1 MTTRTRFNHRAAT
14 SNLPAAV
21 RSNDI
26 PRAESILQQ
35 SDIDLVNLPD
45 ATGETPLFIA
55 SRSGQLNMLSLLLE
69 YNKSAIDWAFAD
81 GTMMGAAAARGD
93 VQTLRRLADHGASL
107 DGKGNDGNTP
117 LMRAWAAKNFDAL
130 QTLLHMGA
138 DIAAENSEHKNILH
152 LAAEAN
158 DAAALDILIA
168 QRGALHVQNAMSAG
182 EKMTPLHAAVKAGAE
197 DAVQALIAA
206 GANVNAPDGKNR
218 TALQTAAEM
227 GHAGIVL
234 TLVAVGH
241 ADVNTMNDSPEGTYA
256 PMHLA
261 AIGKHENVMRL
272 LIDLGA
278 DPHQVDKQKRTPL
291 NICAWNGHLEGV
303 KLLLDETPAE
313 TNAEDAALSRAHALY
328 DALFY
333 AHDDVAD
340 HMLDS
345 GKVDMNIR
353 VHGTENMLNAA
364 LQGGRSDM
372 AAKVIAA
379 GAEVNITNRQDFS
392 PLLLCAQRNM
402 MAAAAL
408 LLKSGANP
416 NMPGTSEPP
425 LHAAIGAND
434 SPMVTLLLAH
444 GANPHMQDR
453 FGRCALD
460 VARQRGQAEM
470 IPALE
475 IAAKN
480 FKAMEKITPPPT
492 PQS

>member
-14 SNLPAAV
+14 NHLPAAV
-21 RSNDI
+21 RGGDTA
-26 PRAESILQQ
+26 RAELILQQ
-35 SDIDLVNLPD
+35 SDVDLVNLPD
-45 ATGETPLFIA
+45 ASGETPLYIA
-55 SRSGQLNMLSLLLE
+55 AKSAQLPMLSLLLE
-69 YNKSAIDWAFAD
+69 YNKTAIDNPFAD
-81 GTMMGAAAARGD
+81 GTLLGAAAARGD
-93 VQTLRRLADHGASL
+93 TQTMRLLVGSGAAL
-107 DGKGNDGNTP
+107 DAKDNNGHTP
-117 LMRAWAAKNFDAL
+117 LMRAWMAQDLKAM
-130 QTLLHMGA
+130 QTLLQMGA

-152 LAAEAN
+152 MAAAAN
-158 DAAALDILIA
+158 DTAALDTLIA
-168 QRGALHVQNAMSAG
+168 QRGALYIQNAMSAG

-197 DAVQALIAA
+197 EAVHALIAA
-206 GANVNAPDGKNR
+206 GAHVNAPDGNNR
-218 TALQTAAEM
+218 SALHIAAEM
-227 GHAGIVL
+227 GHAGLVL
-234 TLVAVGH
+234 TLVALGH
-241 ADVNTMNDSPEGTYA
+241 ADINTMNDSPEGTYA
-256 PMHLA
+256 PLHLA

-278 DPHQVDKQKRTPL
+278 DAHQLDKQKRTPL

-313 TNAEDAALSRAHALY
+313 ANAEDAAMSRAHALY

-333 AHDDVAD
+333 AHDDVAE

-345 GKVDMNIR
+345 GKVDVNLR
-353 VHGTENMLNAA
+353 LHGTENMLNAA

-392 PLLLCAQRNM
+392 PLLLCAQRGM
-402 MAAAAL
+402 MPAAVL
-408 LLKSGANP
+408 LLQSGANP

-425 LHAAIGAND
+425 LHAAINANNG
-434 SPMVTLLLAH
+434 PMVTLLLQS

-460 VARQRGQAEM
+460 VARQRGLAEM
-470 IPALE
+470 IPALD

-480 FKAMEKITPPPT
+480 FKAMEKTTPPPA
-492 PQS
+492 PQP